1 MKKIV
6 MGAILASALL
16 AGPAFAGGDAEA
28 GKALSKKCVPCHG
41 KEGISK
47 NPKFP
52 NLAGQKGP
60 YMVDQMKAFKKKKRK
75 NPMMIAPMKK
85 LSATDMKN
93 LAAFYAGLK

>member
-6 MGAILASALL
+6 MGAILASALI
-16 AGPAFAGGDAEA
+16 AGPALAADADA
-28 GKALSKKCVPCHG
+28 GKAKSKACAACHG

-52 NLAGQKGP
+52 NLAGQKAP
-60 YMVDQMKAFKKKKRK
+60 YLVDQMKAFKAGKRK

-85 LSATDMKN
+85 LSVNDMKN
-93 LAAFYAGLK
+93 LAAYFSSLK